1 CECLSSGECDDTQF
15 CTGVETCDAYGDCQA
30 GTDPC
35 GAGEWCDEA
44 NDACVAYGDG
54 DFDFDGD
61 IDLFDYSWFQ
71 ACFGQLAVGGC
82 EPGNMT
88 GSETIELDDFT
99 LFVAGLGG
107 PL

>member
-1 CECLSSGECDDTQF
+1 M
-15 CTGVETCDAYGDCQA
+15 
-30 GTDPC
+30 
-35 GAGEWCDEA
+35 
-44 NDACVAYGDG
+44 
-54 DFDFDGD
+54 
-61 IDLFDYSWFQ
+61 FDYSWFQ

>member
-1 CECLSSGECDDTQF
+1 LNHRPKLRESCHHDQSIWEIRDHSFLKT
-15 CTGVETCDAYGDCQA
+15 Y
-30 GTDPC
+30 PC
-35 GAGEWCDEA
+35 AAGEWCDEA

-54 DFDFDGD
+54 DFDGD
-61 IDLFDYSWFQ
+61 LDLFDYSWFQ

-107 PL
+107 PQ